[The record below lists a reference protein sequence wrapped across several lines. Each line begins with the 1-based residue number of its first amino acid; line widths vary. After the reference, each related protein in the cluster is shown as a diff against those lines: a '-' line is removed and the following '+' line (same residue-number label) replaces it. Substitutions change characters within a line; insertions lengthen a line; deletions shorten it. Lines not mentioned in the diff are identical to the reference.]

1 MFLRFI
7 QVVACIRISFLFKAE
22 KYSVVSIYHVSFI
35 RLSVHE
41 HLVCLHL
48 LAILNNT
55 AKSIGI
61 QVSI

>member
-22 KYSVVSIYHVSFI
+22 EYSVVSTYHILFI
-35 RLSVHE
+35 HLSIHG

-55 AKSIGI
+55 AENIGI
-61 QVSI
+61 QVSV